1 MFNELF
7 NWEELIHSL
16 VIVGWL
22 LFSIMLSTRIV
33 AGSYYSRLGQP
44 TRYWWLCMIAYF
56 FIIYGVYHYLG
67 FLAALMAAGVL
78 LGIQS
83 IINRLEGHEFI
94 QVLFIFIA
102 TVFTGFVAAILYFI
116 ESGGFS

>member
-7 NWEELIHSL
+7 NWEELIQSL

-83 IINRLEGHEFI
+83 IINRLEGHEFV
-94 QVLFIFIA
+94 QVFVIFIG
-102 TVFTGFVAAILYFI
+102 TVIAGFITIIFYLFKS
-116 ESGGFS
+116 EGLC

>member
-1 MFNELF
+1 
-7 NWEELIHSL
+7 
-16 VIVGWL
+16 
-22 LFSIMLSTRIV
+22 
-33 AGSYYSRLGQP
+33 
-44 TRYWWLCMIAYF
+44 MIAYF

-67 FLAALMAAGVL
+67 FLAALMAAVVL

-102 TVFTGFVAAILYFI
+102 VIITWFVTAILYLI
-116 ESGGFS
+116 KSGGFS